1 MPPRLP
7 GNRRAAIMLFLVAAG
22 FLNGADRQLISLM
35 KPLLQADLGWSDYT
49 YGQMASVFQMAAAF
63 GLVIAGWFVD
73 RVGLR
78 LAFPIGVGTWSLAA
92 MAHGVVHTVGQFTF
106 VRIWLGATEAIGT
119 PATIKAIATFYP
131 PSGRAVALGAM
142 NVYGSLGAMLVPIL
156 VPAMAMAVGW
166 RATFLIAGGL
176 GSIWVLGWMLS
187 SRWILQPEVGEA
199 EPPPA
204 GPPGPDEAVGVR
216 AVLRDPA
223 TWAVAGGKVF
233 SDQMYWFL
241 VFWMPDLL
249 RREFGLGLSGVGLP
263 LAVIAGVTALGGL
276 AGGLVSSRLL
286 ARGMAPVT
294 ARRLT
299 MLGCALLALALPAVL
314 HTQSVWIAVS
324 LLCLVM
330 AAHQGFSVNLFA
342 LTADITA
349 LPRVATTIGVAAFF
363 GNLGGMAVLQA
374 SGWMLENQ
382 YGYGPLLAFLAVSYL
397 IALAWIQAWL
407 PRVLGRG

>member
-1 MPPRLP
+1 MPSRFHW
-7 GNRRAAIMLFLVAAG
+7 NRQAAIMVFLVAAG
-22 FLNGADRQLISLM
+22 FLNSADRQLISLM
-35 KPLLQADLGWSDYT
+35 KPLLQDDLGWSDYT

-63 GLVIAGWFVD
+63 GLLGAGWFVD

-78 LAFPIGVGTWSLAA
+78 TAFPIGVGAWSLAA
-92 MAHGVVHTVGQFTF
+92 MAHGVVHTVGQFTG

-119 PATIKAIATFYP
+119 PATIKAIATFFP
-131 PSGRAVALGAM
+131 ASGRALALGAM

-156 VPAMAMAVGW
+156 VPVMALTFGW
-166 RATFLIAGGL
+166 RATFLIAGGV
-176 GSIWVLGWMLS
+176 GSIWVVGWMLC
-187 SRWILQPEVGEA
+187 SRWIMEPAAEQPKS
-199 EPPPA
+199 P
-204 GPPGPDEAVGVR
+204 EAVTRVSVR
-216 AVLRDPA
+216 AVLADRA
-223 TWAVAGGKVF
+223 TWAVSGGKVF

-249 RREFGLGLSGVGLP
+249 RREFGLGLGAVGAP

-276 AGGLVSSRLL
+276 AGGYASSRLL
-286 ARGMAPVT
+286 ARGMAPT
-294 ARRLT
+294 RARRLI
-299 MLGCALLALALPAVL
+299 MLACALLALTLPAVL
-314 HTQSVWIAVS
+314 HTSSVWIAVS

-363 GNLGGMAVLQA
+363 GNLSGMFVLQA
-374 SGWMLENQ
+374 SGWMLENNH
-382 YGYGPLLAFLAVSYL
+382 GYGPLLAFLAVSYL

-407 PRVLGRG
+407 PRQGSQA

>member
-1 MPPRLP
+1 MPPRFHW
-7 GNRRAAIMLFLVAAG
+7 NRQAAIMVFLVAAG

-35 KPLLQADLGWSDYT
+35 KPMLQADLGWSDYT
-49 YGQMASVFQMAAAF
+49 YGQMASVFQLAAAF
-63 GLVIAGWFVD
+63 GLIGAGWFVD

-78 LAFPIGVGTWSLAA
+78 TAFPLGVGAWSLAA
-92 MAHGVVHTVGQFTF
+92 MAHGVVHTVGQFTG

-142 NVYGSLGAMLVPIL
+142 NVYGALGAMLVPIL
-156 VPAMAMAVGW
+156 VPVMALTFGW
-166 RATFLIAGGL
+166 RATFLIAGGV
-176 GSIWVLGWMLS
+176 GSIWVLGWMLC
-187 SRWILQPEVGEA
+187 SRWIL
-199 EPPPA
+199 EPVADGSATPA
-204 GPPGPDEAVGVR
+204 ADTRVSVR
-216 AVLRDPA
+216 AVLADRA

-249 RREFGLGLSGVGLP
+249 RREFGLGLGAVGAP
-263 LAVIAGVTALGGL
+263 LAVIAGLTALGGL
-276 AGGLVSSRLL
+276 AGGYASSRLL
-286 ARGMAPVT
+286 DRGMAPT
-294 ARRLT
+294 KARRLV
-299 MLGCALLALALPAVL
+299 MLACALLALALPTVL
-314 HTQSVWIAVS
+314 HTSNVWIAVS

-363 GNLGGMAVLQA
+363 GNLGGMFVLQA
-374 SGWMLENQ
+374 SGWMLENR

-397 IALAWIQAWL
+397 LALAWIQAWL
-407 PRVLGRG
+407 PRVRTGA

>member
-1 MPPRLP
+1 MPPRFHW
-7 GNRRAAIMLFLVAAG
+7 NRQAAIMVFLVAAG
-22 FLNGADRQLISLM
+22 FLNSADRQLISLM
-35 KPLLQADLGWSDYT
+35 KPLLQDDLGWSDYT

-63 GLVIAGWFVD
+63 GLLGAGWFVD

-78 LAFPIGVGTWSLAA
+78 TAFPIGVGAWSLAA
-92 MAHGVVHTVGQFTF
+92 MAHGVVHTVGQFTG

-119 PATIKAIATFYP
+119 PATIKAIATFFP
-131 PSGRAVALGAM
+131 ASGRALALGAM

-156 VPAMAMAVGW
+156 VPVMALTFGW
-166 RATFLIAGGL
+166 RATFLIAGGV
-176 GSIWVLGWMLS
+176 GSIWVVGWMLC
-187 SRWILQPEVGEA
+187 SRWIMEPAAEQPKS
-199 EPPPA
+199 P
-204 GPPGPDEAVGVR
+204 EAVTRVSVR
-216 AVLRDPA
+216 AALADRA
-223 TWAVAGGKVF
+223 TWAVSGGKVF

-249 RREFGLGLSGVGLP
+249 RREFGLGLGAVGAP

-276 AGGLVSSRLL
+276 AGGYASSRLL
-286 ARGMAPVT
+286 ARGMAPT
-294 ARRLT
+294 RARRLI
-299 MLGCALLALALPAVL
+299 MLACALLALTLPAVL
-314 HTQSVWIAVS
+314 HTSSVWIAVS

-363 GNLGGMAVLQA
+363 GNLSGMFVLQA
-374 SGWMLENQ
+374 SGWMLENNH
-382 YGYGPLLAFLAVSYL
+382 GYGPLLAFLAVSYL

-407 PRVLGRG
+407 PRQGSQA

>member
-1 MPPRLP
+1 MV
-7 GNRRAAIMLFLVAAG
+7 FLVAAG

-35 KPLLQADLGWSDYT
+35 KPMLQADLGWSDYT
-49 YGQMASVFQMAAAF
+49 YGQMASVFQLAAAF
-63 GLVIAGWFVD
+63 GLIGAGWFVD

-78 LAFPIGVGTWSLAA
+78 TAFPLGVGAWSLAA
-92 MAHGVVHTVGQFTF
+92 MAHGVVHTVGQFTG

-142 NVYGSLGAMLVPIL
+142 NVYGALGAMLVPIL
-156 VPAMAMAVGW
+156 VPILALAVGW
-166 RATFLIAGGL
+166 RATFLIAGGV
-176 GSIWVLGWMLS
+176 GSIWVLAWMLS
-187 SRWILQPEVGEA
+187 SRWILQPQAEGTEA
-199 EPPPA
+199 PPA
-204 GPPGPDEAVGVR
+204 EAAVSVR
-216 AVLRDPA
+216 AVLGDRA

-249 RREFGLGLSGVGLP
+249 RREFGLGLGAVGAP

-286 ARGMAPVT
+286 DRGMAPT
-294 ARRLT
+294 KARRLV
-299 MLGCALLALALPAVL
+299 MLACALLALALPTVL
-314 HTQSVWIAVS
+314 HTSNVWIAVS

-363 GNLGGMAVLQA
+363 GNLGGMFVLQA
-374 SGWMLENQ
+374 SGWMLENR

-397 IALAWIQAWL
+397 LALAWIQAWL
-407 PRVLGRG
+407 PRVRTSA

>member
-1 MPPRLP
+1 MPPRLL
-7 GNRRAAIMLFLVAAG
+7 GNRRAAIMVFLVAAG

-35 KPLLQADLGWSDYT
+35 KPMLQADLGWSDYT
-49 YGQMASVFQMAAAF
+49 YGQMASVFQLAAAF
-63 GLVIAGWFVD
+63 GLIGAGWFVD

-78 LAFPIGVGTWSLAA
+78 LAFPLGVGSWSLAA
-92 MAHGVVHTVGQFTF
+92 MAHGLVHTVGQFTG
-106 VRIWLGATEAIGT
+106 VRIALGATEAIGT

-156 VPAMAMAVGW
+156 VPAMALAFGW
-166 RATFLIAGGL
+166 RATFLIAGGV
-176 GSIWVLGWMLS
+176 GSIWVLAWILS
-187 SRWILQPEVGEA
+187 SRWILQPAEDAAPAPEPEA
-199 EPPPA
+199 R
-204 GPPGPDEAVGVR
+204 VSLR
-216 AVLRDPA
+216 AVLADRA

-249 RREFGLGLSGVGLP
+249 RREFNLGLSGVGLP

-286 ARGMAPVT
+286 ARGLEPT
-294 ARRLT
+294 RARRLT
-299 MLGCALLALALPAVL
+299 MLACAVLALALPTVL
-314 HTQSVWIAVS
+314 HTSSVWIAVS

-363 GNLGGMAVLQA
+363 GNLSGMAVLQA
-374 SGWMLENQ
+374 SGWMLQNN

-407 PRVLGRG
+407 PRVRRAS

>member
-1 MPPRLP
+1 MPPRFHW
-7 GNRRAAIMLFLVAAG
+7 NRQAAIMVFLVAAG

-35 KPLLQADLGWSDYT
+35 KPMLQADLGWSDYT
-49 YGQMASVFQMAAAF
+49 YGQMASVFQLAAAF
-63 GLVIAGWFVD
+63 GLIGAGWFVD

-78 LAFPIGVGTWSLAA
+78 TAFPLGVGAWSLAA
-92 MAHGVVHTVGQFTF
+92 MAHGVVHTVGQFTG

-142 NVYGSLGAMLVPIL
+142 NVYGALGAMLVPIL
-156 VPAMAMAVGW
+156 VPVMALTFGW
-166 RATFLIAGGL
+166 RATFLIAGGV
-176 GSIWVLGWMLS
+176 GSIWVLGWMLC
-187 SRWILQPEVGEA
+187 SRWIL
-199 EPPPA
+199 EPVADGSATPA
-204 GPPGPDEAVGVR
+204 ADTRVSVR
-216 AVLRDPA
+216 AVLADRA

-249 RREFGLGLSGVGLP
+249 RREFGLGLGAVGAP
-263 LAVIAGVTALGGL
+263 LAVIAGLTALGGL
-276 AGGLVSSRLL
+276 AGGYASSRLL
-286 ARGMAPVT
+286 DRGMAPT
-294 ARRLT
+294 KARRLV
-299 MLGCALLALALPAVL
+299 MLACALLALALPTVL
-314 HTQSVWIAVS
+314 HTSNVWIAVS

-363 GNLGGMAVLQA
+363 GNLGGMFVLQA
-374 SGWMLENQ
+374 SGWMLENR

-397 IALAWIQAWL
+397 LALAWIQVWL
-407 PRVLGRG
+407 PRVRTGA

>member
-1 MPPRLP
+1 MPPRFRW
-7 GNRRAAIMLFLVAAG
+7 NRQAAIMVFLVAAG

-49 YGQMASVFQMAAAF
+49 YGQMASVFQLAAAF
-63 GLVIAGWFVD
+63 GLIGAGWFVD

-78 LAFPIGVGTWSLAA
+78 TAFPIGVGAWSLAA
-92 MAHGVVHTVGQFTF
+92 MAHGLAHTVGQFTG
-106 VRIWLGATEAIGT
+106 VRIALGATEAIGT
-119 PATIKAIATFYP
+119 PATIKAIATFFP
-131 PSGRAVALGAM
+131 ASGRALALGAM

-156 VPAMAMAVGW
+156 VPALALALGW
-166 RATFLIAGGL
+166 RATFLIAGAL
-176 GSIWVLGWMLS
+176 GAIWVVAWRLS
-187 SRWILQPEVGEA
+187 SRWILEPAAGEDA
-199 EPPPA
+199 
-204 GPPGPDEAVGVR
+204 PPGPDARVSVR
-216 AVLRDPA
+216 VVLGDRA

-249 RREFGLGLSGVGLP
+249 RREFGLGLSGVGAP
-263 LAVIAGVTALGGL
+263 LAVITGVTALGGL
-276 AGGLVSSRLL
+276 AGGYASSRLL
-286 ARGMAPVT
+286 ARGLAPTT

-299 MLGCALLALALPAVL
+299 MLVCALLALALPAVL
-314 HTQSVWIAVS
+314 HTSSVWIAVS

-330 AAHQGFSVNLFA
+330 AAHQGFSVNLFS

-363 GNLGGMAVLQA
+363 GNLGGMFVLQA
-374 SGWMLENQ
+374 SGWMLQNH

-397 IALAWIQAWL
+397 MALAWIQAWL
-407 PRVLGRG
+407 PRARSVA

>member
-1 MPPRLP
+1 MV
-7 GNRRAAIMLFLVAAG
+7 FLVAAG

-35 KPLLQADLGWSDYT
+35 KPMLQADLGWSDYT
-49 YGQMASVFQMAAAF
+49 YGQMASVFQLAAAF
-63 GLVIAGWFVD
+63 GLIGAGWFVD

-78 LAFPIGVGTWSLAA
+78 AAFPLGVGAWSLAA
-92 MAHGVVHTVGQFTF
+92 MAHGVVHTVGQFTG

-142 NVYGSLGAMLVPIL
+142 NVYGALGAMLVPIL
-156 VPAMAMAVGW
+156 VPVMALTFGW
-166 RATFLIAGGL
+166 RATFLIAGGV
-176 GSIWVLGWMLS
+176 GSIWVLGWMLC
-187 SRWILQPEVGEA
+187 SRWIL
-199 EPPPA
+199 EPVADGSATPA
-204 GPPGPDEAVGVR
+204 ADTRVSVR
-216 AVLRDPA
+216 AVLADRA

-249 RREFGLGLSGVGLP
+249 RREFGLGLGAVGAP
-263 LAVIAGVTALGGL
+263 LAVIAGLTALGGL
-276 AGGLVSSRLL
+276 AGGYASSRLL
-286 ARGMAPVT
+286 DRGMAPT
-294 ARRLT
+294 KARRLV
-299 MLGCALLALALPAVL
+299 MLACALLALALPTVL
-314 HTQSVWIAVS
+314 HTSNVWIAVS

-363 GNLGGMAVLQA
+363 GNLGGMFVLQA
-374 SGWMLENQ
+374 SGWMLENR
-382 YGYGPLLAFLAVSYL
+382 YGYGPLLTFLAVSYL
-397 IALAWIQAWL
+397 LALAWIQAWL
-407 PRVLGRG
+407 PRVRTGA

>member
-1 MPPRLP
+1 MV
-7 GNRRAAIMLFLVAAG
+7 FLVAAG

-35 KPLLQADLGWSDYT
+35 KPMLQADLGWSDYT
-49 YGQMASVFQMAAAF
+49 YGQMASVFQLAAAF
-63 GLVIAGWFVD
+63 GLIGAGWFVD

-78 LAFPIGVGTWSLAA
+78 TAFPLGVGAWSLAA
-92 MAHGVVHTVGQFTF
+92 MAHGVVHTVGQFTG

-142 NVYGSLGAMLVPIL
+142 NVYGALGAMLVPIL
-156 VPAMAMAVGW
+156 VPVMALTFGW
-166 RATFLIAGGL
+166 RATFLIAGGV
-176 GSIWVLGWMLS
+176 GSIWVLGWMLC
-187 SRWILQPEVGEA
+187 SRWIL
-199 EPPPA
+199 EPVADGSATPA
-204 GPPGPDEAVGVR
+204 ADTRVSVR
-216 AVLRDPA
+216 AVLADRA

-249 RREFGLGLSGVGLP
+249 RREFGLGLGAVGAP
-263 LAVIAGVTALGGL
+263 LAVIAGLTALGGL
-276 AGGLVSSRLL
+276 AGGYASSRLL
-286 ARGMAPVT
+286 DRGMAPT
-294 ARRLT
+294 KARRLV
-299 MLGCALLALALPAVL
+299 MLACALLALALPTVL
-314 HTQSVWIAVS
+314 HTSNVWIAVS

-363 GNLGGMAVLQA
+363 GNLGGMFVLQA
-374 SGWMLENQ
+374 SGWMLENH

-397 IALAWIQAWL
+397 LALAWIQAWL
-407 PRVLGRG
+407 PRVRARA

>member
-1 MPPRLP
+1 MV
-7 GNRRAAIMLFLVAAG
+7 FLVAAG

-35 KPLLQADLGWSDYT
+35 KPMLQADLGWSDYT
-49 YGQMASVFQMAAAF
+49 YGQMASVFQLAAAF
-63 GLVIAGWFVD
+63 GLIGAGWFVD

-78 LAFPIGVGTWSLAA
+78 TAFPLGVGAWSLAA
-92 MAHGVVHTVGQFTF
+92 MAHGVVHTVGQFTG

-142 NVYGSLGAMLVPIL
+142 NVYGALGAMLVPIL
-156 VPAMAMAVGW
+156 VPVMALTFGW
-166 RATFLIAGGL
+166 RATFLIAGGV
-176 GSIWVLGWMLS
+176 GSIWVLGWMLC
-187 SRWILQPEVGEA
+187 SRWIL
-199 EPPPA
+199 EPVADGSATPA
-204 GPPGPDEAVGVR
+204 ADTRVSVR
-216 AVLRDPA
+216 AVLADRA

-249 RREFGLGLSGVGLP
+249 RREFGLGLGAVGAP
-263 LAVIAGVTALGGL
+263 LAVIAGLTALGGL
-276 AGGLVSSRLL
+276 AGGYASSRLL
-286 ARGMAPVT
+286 DRGMAPT
-294 ARRLT
+294 KARRLV
-299 MLGCALLALALPAVL
+299 MLACALLALALPTVL
-314 HTQSVWIAVS
+314 HTSNVWIAVS

-363 GNLGGMAVLQA
+363 GNLGGMFVLQA
-374 SGWMLENQ
+374 SGWMLENR

-397 IALAWIQAWL
+397 LALAWIQAWL
-407 PRVLGRG
+407 PRVRARA

>member
-1 MPPRLP
+1 MV
-7 GNRRAAIMLFLVAAG
+7 FLVAAG

-35 KPLLQADLGWSDYT
+35 KPMLQADLGWSDYT
-49 YGQMASVFQMAAAF
+49 YGQMASVFQLAAAF
-63 GLVIAGWFVD
+63 GLIGAGWFVD

-78 LAFPIGVGTWSLAA
+78 TAFPLGVGAWSLAA
-92 MAHGVVHTVGQFTF
+92 MAHGVVHTVGQFTG

-142 NVYGSLGAMLVPIL
+142 NVYGALGAMLVPIL
-156 VPAMAMAVGW
+156 VPILALAVGW
-166 RATFLIAGGL
+166 RATFLIAGGV
-176 GSIWVLGWMLS
+176 GSIWVLAWMLT
-187 SRWILQPEVGEA
+187 SRWILQPQAEGIEA
-199 EPPPA
+199 PPA
-204 GPPGPDEAVGVR
+204 EAGVGVR
-216 AVLRDPA
+216 AVLGDRA

-249 RREFGLGLSGVGLP
+249 RREFGLGLGAVGAP

-286 ARGMAPVT
+286 DRGMAPT
-294 ARRLT
+294 KARRLV
-299 MLGCALLALALPAVL
+299 MLACALLALALPTVL
-314 HTQSVWIAVS
+314 HTSNVWIAVS

-363 GNLGGMAVLQA
+363 GNLGGMFVLQA
-374 SGWMLENQ
+374 SGWMLQNQ
-382 YGYGPLLAFLAVSYL
+382 YGYAPLLAFLAVSYL
-397 IALAWIQAWL
+397 LALGWIQAWL
-407 PRVLGRG
+407 PRTRTPS

>member
-1 MPPRLP
+1 MPPRFHW
-7 GNRRAAIMLFLVAAG
+7 NRQAAIMVFLVAAG

-35 KPLLQADLGWSDYT
+35 KPMLQADLGWSDYT
-49 YGQMASVFQMAAAF
+49 YGQMASVFQLAAAF
-63 GLVIAGWFVD
+63 GLIGAGWFVD

-78 LAFPIGVGTWSLAA
+78 AAFPLGVGAWSLAA
-92 MAHGVVHTVGQFTF
+92 MAHGVVHTVGQFTG

-142 NVYGSLGAMLVPIL
+142 NVYGALGAMLVPIL
-156 VPAMAMAVGW
+156 VPVMALTFGW
-166 RATFLIAGGL
+166 RATFLIAGGV
-176 GSIWVLGWMLS
+176 GSIWVLGWMLC
-187 SRWILQPEVGEA
+187 SRWIL
-199 EPPPA
+199 EPVADGSATPA
-204 GPPGPDEAVGVR
+204 ADTRVSVR
-216 AVLRDPA
+216 AVLADRA

-249 RREFGLGLSGVGLP
+249 RREFGLGLGAVGAP
-263 LAVIAGVTALGGL
+263 LAVIAGLTALGGL
-276 AGGLVSSRLL
+276 AGGYASSRLL
-286 ARGMAPVT
+286 DRGMAPT
-294 ARRLT
+294 KARRLV
-299 MLGCALLALALPAVL
+299 MLACALLALALPTVL
-314 HTQSVWIAVS
+314 HTSNVWIAVS

-363 GNLGGMAVLQA
+363 GNLGGMFVLQA
-374 SGWMLENQ
+374 SGWMLENR

-397 IALAWIQAWL
+397 LALAWIQAWL
-407 PRVLGRG
+407 PRVRTGA

>member
-1 MPPRLP
+1 MV
-7 GNRRAAIMLFLVAAG
+7 FLVAAG

-35 KPLLQADLGWSDYT
+35 KPMLQADLGWSDYT
-49 YGQMASVFQMAAAF
+49 YGQMASVFQLAAAF
-63 GLVIAGWFVD
+63 GLIGAGWFVD

-78 LAFPIGVGTWSLAA
+78 TAFPLGVGAWSLAA
-92 MAHGVVHTVGQFTF
+92 MAHGVVHTVGQFTG

-142 NVYGSLGAMLVPIL
+142 NVYGALGAMLVPIL
-156 VPAMAMAVGW
+156 VPILALAVGW
-166 RATFLIAGGL
+166 RATFLIAGGV
-176 GSIWVLGWMLS
+176 GSIWVLAWMLT
-187 SRWILQPEVGEA
+187 SRWILQPQAEGIEA
-199 EPPPA
+199 PPA
-204 GPPGPDEAVGVR
+204 EAAVSVR
-216 AVLRDPA
+216 AVLGDRA

-249 RREFGLGLSGVGLP
+249 RREFGLGLGAVGAP

-286 ARGMAPVT
+286 DRGMAPT
-294 ARRLT
+294 KARRLV
-299 MLGCALLALALPAVL
+299 MLACALLALALPTVL
-314 HTQSVWIAVS
+314 HTSNVWIAVS

-363 GNLGGMAVLQA
+363 GNLGGMFVLQA
-374 SGWMLENQ
+374 SGWMLENR

-397 IALAWIQAWL
+397 LALAWIQAWL
-407 PRVLGRG
+407 PRVRTSA

>member
-1 MPPRLP
+1 MV
-7 GNRRAAIMLFLVAAG
+7 FLVAAG

-35 KPLLQADLGWSDYT
+35 KPMLQADLGWSDYT
-49 YGQMASVFQMAAAF
+49 YGQMASVFQLAAAF
-63 GLVIAGWFVD
+63 GLIGAGWFVD

-78 LAFPIGVGTWSLAA
+78 AAFPLGVGAWSLAA
-92 MAHGVVHTVGQFTF
+92 MAHGVVHTVGQFTG

-142 NVYGSLGAMLVPIL
+142 NVYGALGAMLVPIL
-156 VPAMAMAVGW
+156 VPVMALTFGW
-166 RATFLIAGGL
+166 RATFLIAGGV
-176 GSIWVLGWMLS
+176 GSIWVLGWMLC
-187 SRWILQPEVGEA
+187 SRWIL
-199 EPPPA
+199 EPVADGSATPA
-204 GPPGPDEAVGVR
+204 ADTRVSVR
-216 AVLRDPA
+216 AVLADRA

-249 RREFGLGLSGVGLP
+249 RREFGLGLGAVGAP
-263 LAVIAGVTALGGL
+263 LAVIAGLTALGGL
-276 AGGLVSSRLL
+276 AGGYASSRLL
-286 ARGMAPVT
+286 DRGMAPT
-294 ARRLT
+294 KARRLV
-299 MLGCALLALALPAVL
+299 MLACALLALALPTVL
-314 HTQSVWIAVS
+314 HTSNVWIAVS

-363 GNLGGMAVLQA
+363 GNLGGMFVLQA
-374 SGWMLENQ
+374 SGWMLENR

-397 IALAWIQAWL
+397 LALAWIQAWL
-407 PRVLGRG
+407 PRVRTGA